1 MTWKFLAHKDLHD
14 QDLDIASCS
23 PTPNA
28 HLYTRQNKP
37 LVSLTIVPHC
47 SPLLGLC
54 SFDFICLEY
63 LSSPVQ
69 LAKGFLFLEIQLES
83 PPRRKPFLIILP
95 STLGGGRC
103 LFPLFPTQP
112 VVVIAFASQ
121 LLALEGLS
129 QRVVT
134 YLRGKATCL

>member
-1 MTWKFLAHKDLHD
+1 MHTY
-14 QDLDIASCS
+14 
-23 PTPNA
+23 TPA
-28 HLYTRQNKP
+28 KTSHLY
-37 LVSLTIVPHC
+37 LTIVPHC

-54 SFDFICLEY
+54 SFHFICLEY

-83 PPRRKPFLIILP
+83 PPRRKPFMIILP

-134 YLRGKATCL
+134 YLRVKATCL